1 MRDKYKEIEETLK
14 SMQSFVAMVCDE
26 RPDCCDVIEVKDK
39 WITSLTKI
47 KETEEF
53 KEFIV
58 KLNNT
63 KSDSSLEIN
72 AKYLFKLN
80 L

>member
-14 SMQSFVAMVCDE
+14 SMQSMVCDE
-26 RPDCCDVIEVKDK
+26 RPDCCDVIEAKDK
-39 WITSLTKI
+39 WINSFDNI

-63 KSDSSLEIN
+63 KSDSSLEIY